1 MELCVASAI
10 KLASDPSLV
19 AAWEEY
25 IETERPHGCVGSFD
39 NEVWFQDE
47 EESGN
52 SDAIRDD

>member
-25 IETERPHGCVGSFD
+25 IETERPRGCVGSFD
-39 NEVWFQDE
+39 NEDGFQDE

-52 SDAIRDD
+52 SDGIRDD

>member
-10 KLASDPSLV
+10 KLASDPSLG

-25 IETERPHGCVGSFD
+25 IETERPRGCVRSFD
-39 NEVWFQDE
+39 NEVGFQDE

-52 SDAIRDD
+52 SDAIHDD